1 MAKADF
7 QPIGITK
14 VIDKPSPMLTNPG
27 VGPDPIPTIPGNPI
41 FEGGTGG
48 AVVDHLFNTDTIG
61 LLGVSPALD
70 HLG

>member
-1 MAKADF
+1 MARAEF

-14 VIDKPSPMLTNPG
+14 VIDKPSPLETNPG
-27 VGPDPIPTIPGNPI
+27 VGPVPPPVIPANEI

-48 AVVDHLFNTDTIG
+48 AVVNHLFGTDTIG
-61 LLGVSPALD
+61 LLGVSPILD

>member
-1 MAKADF
+1 MADF

-27 VGPDPIPTIPGNPI
+27 VGPSPTPTIPGNPI

-61 LLGVSPALD
+61 LLGVSPPD
-70 HLG
+70 HHLG